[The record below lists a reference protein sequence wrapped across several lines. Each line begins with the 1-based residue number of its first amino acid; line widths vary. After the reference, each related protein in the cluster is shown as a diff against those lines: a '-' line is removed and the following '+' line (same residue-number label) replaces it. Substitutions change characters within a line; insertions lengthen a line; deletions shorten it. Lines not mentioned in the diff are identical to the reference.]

1 MPFDQLPNLPKD
13 DEPPAYDSI
22 IETSQDIATKQQD
35 VVRAENEFLT
45 QEITLLQQEIRR
57 LNRERDQQKK
67 HIELIEEQLRLA
79 NISKEHQQ
87 TKMTVLEENNEL
99 LQRKNSGLVELL
111 EVSVK
116 EQEQTL
122 QYAEALELCGASM
135 STSSE
140 VNDLHLK
147 LQELEHSLERHR
159 GEVSS
164 EIEKQINEKTQR
176 LQKDILDLFNQLLN
190 SDVFSKLVSD
200 LEIKFTAIIHHEQE
214 RLQAELAAK
223 IPIQD
228 ELTQEYLDG
237 KTKKLVELKKIHN
250 DEKSSLF
257 YNTSYIVLWAKI
269 IGVIS
274 IFSQLV
280 EKKAGLGEKA
290 VELSSSVVGSL
301 LGSVPVVGSLLDTI
315 ASFTLKEIGN
325 TVLGHFEDKRTQN
338 ILEILRNPD
347 HAKKM
352 AELFARSLTLRYQ
365 AEIQSWEPDTIKKT
379 ATMYSD
385 QVFELSIG
393 GKIKECKDESTEDQV
408 ETFLGA
414 LQEVTPKSKS
424 APLPQKSVP
433 TQVQEGTRTLRGKA
447 ERAELLAV
455 QATKK
460 NSNFAQTFAK
470 QQTQITA
477 LTSEVA
483 VLRKELAQRN
493 EDVESLKT
501 LTYGLQE
508 IVAGWLTPPPTTTV
522 SEISD
527 KKPAGRSGFF
537 SKLGNTKEPVKV
549 NASKTHSQLT

>member
-1 MPFDQLPNLPKD
+1 MPFDQLPNLPTD
-13 DEPPAYDSI
+13 DDPPAYDSI
-22 IETSQDIATKQQD
+22 IEAPQDIATKKQE
-35 VVRAENEFLT
+35 VIRAENEFLT

-57 LNRERDQQKK
+57 LNRARDKQKK
-67 HIELIEEQLRLA
+67 HIELIEEQLRLG
-79 NISKEHQQ
+79 NIRGEYQQ
-87 TKMTVLEENNEL
+87 TKITALEENNEL

-122 QYAEALELCGASM
+122 EYAEALELCGASM
-135 STSSE
+135 STSAE

-190 SDVFSKLVSD
+190 GEAFSNLVSE
-200 LEIKFTAIIHHEQE
+200 LEIKFMAILRHEQE
-214 RLQAELAAK
+214 RFQAELAAQ
-223 IPIQD
+223 IPVQD
-228 ELTQEYLDG
+228 ELIQEYLDG
-237 KTKKLVELKKIHN
+237 KTQKLADLKKIHN
-250 DEKSSLF
+250 DEKTSLF

-315 ASFTLKEIGN
+315 ASFTLKEIGS

-393 GKIKECKDESTEDQV
+393 GKIKECKDESTEGQV
-408 ETFLGA
+408 ATFLGA
-414 LQEVTPKSKS
+414 LQEATPRSKS
-424 APLPQKSVP
+424 AAHPQKSVH
-433 TQVQEGTRTLRGKA
+433 TQVRESTQTLRGKFQKA
-447 ERAELLAV
+447 EYHTVHA
-455 QATKK
+455 
-460 NSNFAQTFAK
+460 
-470 QQTQITA
+470 ITA
-477 LTSEVA
+477 LKSEVA
-483 VLRKELAQRN
+483 ALRKEHAQQK
-493 EDVESLKT
+493 EDIESLKT
-501 LTYGLQE
+501 FTYGLQE
-508 IVAGWLTPPPTTTV
+508 IIAGLLTPPPTKTV
-522 SEISD
+522 GEASD
-527 KKPAGRSGFF
+527 TKPAGRSVFF
-537 SKLGNTKEPVKV
+537 SKPDNNKGAVKV
-549 NASKTHSQLT
+549 NASKTRNQLT

>member
-1 MPFDQLPNLPKD
+1 MPFDQLPNLPTD
-13 DEPPAYDSI
+13 DDPPAYDSI
-22 IETSQDIATKQQD
+22 IEAPQDIATKKQE
-35 VVRAENEFLT
+35 VIRAENEFLT

-57 LNRERDQQKK
+57 LNRERDKQKK
-67 HIELIEEQLRLA
+67 HIELIEEQLRLG
-79 NISKEHQQ
+79 NIRGEYQQ
-87 TKMTVLEENNEL
+87 TKITALEENNEL

-122 QYAEALELCGASM
+122 EYAEALELCGASM
-135 STSSE
+135 STSAE

-176 LQKDILDLFNQLLN
+176 LQKDILDLINQLLN
-190 SDVFSKLVSD
+190 GEAFSNLVSE
-200 LEIKFTAIIHHEQE
+200 LEIKFMAILRHEQE
-214 RLQAELAAK
+214 RFQAELAAQ
-223 IPIQD
+223 IPVQD
-228 ELTQEYLDG
+228 ELIQEYLDG
-237 KTKKLVELKKIHN
+237 KTQKLADLKKIHN
-250 DEKSSLF
+250 DEKTSLF

-315 ASFTLKEIGN
+315 ASFTLKEIGS

-393 GKIKECKDESTEDQV
+393 GKIKECKDESTEGQV
-408 ETFLGA
+408 ATFLGA
-414 LQEVTPKSKS
+414 LQEATPRSKS
-424 APLPQKSVP
+424 AAHPQKSVH
-433 TQVQEGTRTLRGKA
+433 TQVRESTQTLRGKFQKA
-447 ERAELLAV
+447 EYHTVHA
-455 QATKK
+455 
-460 NSNFAQTFAK
+460 
-470 QQTQITA
+470 ITA
-477 LTSEVA
+477 LKSEVA
-483 VLRKELAQRN
+483 ALRKEHAQQK
-493 EDVESLKT
+493 EDIESLKT
-501 LTYGLQE
+501 FTYGLQE
-508 IVAGWLTPPPTTTV
+508 IIAGLLTPTPATTV
-522 SEISD
+522 GEASD
-527 KKPAGRSGFF
+527 TKPAGRSVFF
-537 SKLGNTKEPVKV
+537 PNQTTTKG
-549 NASKTHSQLT
+549 

>member
-1 MPFDQLPNLPKD
+1 MPFDQLPNLPTD
-13 DEPPAYDSI
+13 DDPPAYDSI
-22 IETSQDIATKQQD
+22 IEAPQDIATKKQE
-35 VVRAENEFLT
+35 VIRAENEFLT

-57 LNRERDQQKK
+57 LNRERDKQKK
-67 HIELIEEQLRLA
+67 HIELIEEQLRLG
-79 NISKEHQQ
+79 NIRGEYQQ
-87 TKMTVLEENNEL
+87 TKITALEENNEL

-122 QYAEALELCGASM
+122 EYAEALELCGASM
-135 STSSE
+135 STSAE

-190 SDVFSKLVSD
+190 GEAFSNLVSE
-200 LEIKFTAIIHHEQE
+200 LEIKFMAILRHEQE
-214 RLQAELAAK
+214 RLQAELAAQ
-223 IPIQD
+223 IPVQD
-228 ELTQEYLDG
+228 ELIQEYLDG
-237 KTKKLVELKKIHN
+237 KTQKLADLKKIHN
-250 DEKSSLF
+250 DEKTSLF

-315 ASFTLKEIGN
+315 ASFTLKEIGS

-393 GKIKECKDESTEDQV
+393 GKIKECKDESTEGQV
-408 ETFLGA
+408 ATFLGA
-414 LQEVTPKSKS
+414 LQEATPRSKS
-424 APLPQKSVP
+424 AAHPQKSVH
-433 TQVQEGTRTLRGKA
+433 TQVRESTQTLRGKFQKA
-447 ERAELLAV
+447 EYHTVHA
-455 QATKK
+455 
-460 NSNFAQTFAK
+460 
-470 QQTQITA
+470 ITA
-477 LTSEVA
+477 LKSEVA
-483 VLRKELAQRN
+483 ALRKEHAQQK
-493 EDVESLKT
+493 EDIESLKT
-501 LTYGLQE
+501 FTYGLQE
-508 IVAGWLTPPPTTTV
+508 IIAGLLTPTPATTV
-522 SEISD
+522 GEASD
-527 KKPAGRSGFF
+527 TKPAGRSGFF
-537 SKLGNTKEPVKV
+537 SKPDNNKGVVKV
-549 NASKTHSQLT
+549 NASKTRNQLT

>member
-1 MPFDQLPNLPKD
+1 MPFNQLPNLPTD

-22 IETSQDIATKQQD
+22 IETSEDIATKQQD

-45 QEITLLQQEIRR
+45 QEIILLQQEIRR

-67 HIELIEEQLRLA
+67 HIELIEEQLRLV
-79 NISKEHQQ
+79 NIRGEYQQ
-87 TKMTVLEENNEL
+87 TKVTALEENNKL

-116 EQEQTL
+116 EQEETL

-147 LQELEHSLERHR
+147 LQELEQSLERQR
-159 GEVSS
+159 GEVSA

-190 SDVFSKLVSD
+190 GEVFTNLVSE
-200 LEIKFTAIIHHEQE
+200 LEIKFMAILRHEQE
-214 RLQAELAAK
+214 RLQAELAAH
-223 IPIQD
+223 IPVQD
-228 ELTQEYLDG
+228 ELIQEYLDG
-237 KTKKLVELKKIHN
+237 KTQKLVDLKKIHS
-250 DEKSSLF
+250 DEKTSLF

-315 ASFTLKEIGN
+315 ASFTLKEIGS

-365 AEIQSWEPDTIKKT
+365 AEIQAWEPDTIKKT

-393 GKIKECKDESTEDQV
+393 GKIKECKDESTESQV
-408 ETFLGA
+408 ATFLGA
-414 LQEVTPKSKS
+414 LQEATPRSKS
-424 APLPQKSVP
+424 AAHPQKSVH
-433 TQVQEGTRTLRGKA
+433 TQVRESTQTLRGKFQKA
-447 ERAELLAV
+447 EYHTVHA
-455 QATKK
+455 
-460 NSNFAQTFAK
+460 
-470 QQTQITA
+470 ITA
-477 LTSEVA
+477 LKSEVTA
-483 VLRKELAQRN
+483 LRKEQAQQN
-493 EDVESLKT
+493 DALESLKIF
-501 LTYGLQE
+501 TYGLQE
-508 IVAGWLTPPPTTTV
+508 LIAGLLTPSPATTV
-522 SEISD
+522 SEVSD
-527 KKPAGRSGFF
+527 TKPAGRSGFF
-537 SKLGNTKEPVKV
+537 SILGNNKGPVKV
-549 NASKTHSQLT
+549 NTPKIPNQLTG